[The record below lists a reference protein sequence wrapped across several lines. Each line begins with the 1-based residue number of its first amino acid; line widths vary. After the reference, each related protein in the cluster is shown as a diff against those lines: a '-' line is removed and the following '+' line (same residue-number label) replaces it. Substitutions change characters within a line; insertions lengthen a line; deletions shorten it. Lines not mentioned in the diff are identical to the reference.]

1 MSNTRKICYSALGAA
16 LYFVASCSLKIPLFG
31 HITVDCGYIVLMVF
45 CILATDIGIMPAVV
59 CGALG
64 CALESTLMSPL
75 GFSIG
80 WFVMNIIVAAGV
92 AWACKSSDN
101 NVFAVIVAI
110 PVCVF
115 VGVMAKTGI
124 ECALYSIPIAVKMP
138 KSIVAFAIDTFAMM
152 IGYPIGGFVWS
163 RLDNHPVVVKNK

>member
-1 MSNTRKICYSALGAA
+1 MSKTRKICYAAIGAA

-31 HITVDCGYIVLMVF
+31 HIAVD
-45 CILATDIGIMPAVV
+45 

-64 CALESTLMSPL
+64 CALESMLMSPL

-92 AWACKSSDN
+92 AWACKSSGN
-101 NVFAVIVAI
+101 NVWAIIVAI
-110 PVCVF
+110 PACVF

-124 ECALYSIPIAVKMP
+124 ECALYSIPVAVKMP
-138 KSIVAFAIDTFAMM
+138 KSLVAFAIDSVAML
-152 IGYPIGGFVWS
+152 IGYPIGGSIWMRF
-163 RLDNHPVVVKNK
+163 DNHPVVVNK

>member
-1 MSNTRKICYSALGAA
+1 MSKTRKICCAALGAA

-31 HITVDCGYIVLMVF
+31 HITVDCGYIVLMVM
-45 CILATDIGIMPAVV
+45 CVLSEKIGIMPAVV

-64 CALESTLMSPL
+64 CALESMLMSPL

-92 AWACKSSDN
+92 AWACKSSGN
-101 NVFAVIVAI
+101 NVWAVMLAI
-110 PVCVF
+110 PCCVF

-138 KSIVAFAIDTFAMM
+138 KSLVAFAIDSLAMW
-152 IGYPIGGFVWS
+152 IGYPIGVAVWS
-163 RLDNHPVVVKNK
+163 RFDNHPVVVKE

>member
-1 MSNTRKICYSALGAA
+1 MSKTRKICYAAIGAA

-31 HITVDCGYIVLMVF
+31 HIAVDCGYIVLMVM
-45 CILATDIGIMPAVV
+45 CVLSEKIGIMPAVV

-64 CALESTLMSPL
+64 CALESMLMSPL

-92 AWACKSSDN
+92 AWACKSSGN
-101 NVFAVIVAI
+101 NVWAVIVAI

-138 KSIVAFAIDTFAMM
+138 KSLVAFAIDSVAML
-152 IGYPIGGFVWS
+152 IGYPIGVSIWS
-163 RLDNHPVVVKNK
+163 RFDNHPVVVNK